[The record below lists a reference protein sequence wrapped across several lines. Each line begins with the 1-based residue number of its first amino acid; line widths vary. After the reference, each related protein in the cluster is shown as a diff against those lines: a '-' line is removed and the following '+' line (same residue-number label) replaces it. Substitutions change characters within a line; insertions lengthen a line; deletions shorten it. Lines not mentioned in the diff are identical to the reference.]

1 MLTLLLPVIYE
12 QGNGFTLFGFR
23 AVKKRAW
30 LERERFGY
38 EELFGE
44 FRHRFVHGPNRILLM
59 AFFSSRYLIYRV
71 FSNLITV
78 FLS

>member
-23 AVKKRAW
+23 AVKRRAW

-44 FRHRFVHGPNRILLM
+44 FRL
-59 AFFSSRYLIYRV
+59 
-71 FSNLITV
+71 
-78 FLS
+78 